1 MGRGEGRLGLGKKN
15 QEEKR
20 GNENMQEVNVIENN
34 EE

>member
-15 QEEKR
+15 QKEKR
-20 GNENMQEVNVIENN
+20 GNENMQEVNIIENN

>member
-20 GNENMQEVNVIENN
+20 GNENMQEVNVTENN

>member
-15 QEEKR
+15 QKEKR
-20 GNENMQEVNVIENN
+20 GNENMQEVNVTENN